1 MSIKNNIYFTPLVY
15 ITKCLGKIFPEL
27 LVRIRYLVRFRKFLN
42 LNDPKTLNEKIL
54 YLSLKTDTSEWTR
67 LADKYHVR
75 EYVKECGLDD
85 ILVKCYGFWKKAADI
100 DFSKLPN
107 SFVLKTVQGSG
118 DIILVKDKHKLNIN
132 ETQKNI
138 DIAVNTRYGEL
149 EGGKHY
155 MRIKPAIIA
164 EELLFNDKIS
174 QIYSTS
180 IIDYKIWCFNGKAH
194 YIWTCCNRDKAGT
207 DVMTYD
213 LEWNAHPEYSV
224 FTNHYRKGNVIPKP
238 LNFDRM
244 INIAEKLAKPFP
256 VVRVDLYNIGGI
268 IYFGEM
274 TFTSLGGLMNFYSDE
289 FQTLAGSMINL
300 NYKS

>member
-138 DIAVNTRYGEL
+138 DIAVNTRYGDL

-180 IIDYKIWCFNGKAH
+180 IIDYKIWCFN
-194 YIWTCCNRDKAGT
+194 
-207 DVMTYD
+207 
-213 LEWNAHPEYSV
+213 
-224 FTNHYRKGNVIPKP
+224 
-238 LNFDRM
+238 
-244 INIAEKLAKPFP
+244 
-256 VVRVDLYNIGGI
+256 
-268 IYFGEM
+268 
-274 TFTSLGGLMNFYSDE
+274 
-289 FQTLAGSMINL
+289 
-300 NYKS
+300 

>member
-1 MSIKNNIYFTPLVY
+1 MSIKNYYLLKPIVLFTKYF
-15 ITKCLGKIFPEL
+15 GRNFPES
-27 LVRIRYLVRFRKFLN
+27 LVRIRYFFRFHKYLN
-42 LNDPKTLNEKIL
+42 LSNPKTLNEKIL

-132 ETQKNI
+132 ETKKNI

-194 YIWTCCNRDKAGT
+194 YIFTCCNRDKAGT

-213 LEWNAHPEYSV
+213 ISWNAHPEYSV
-224 FTNHYRKGNVIPKP
+224 LTNHCRRGNVIPKP
-238 LNFDRM
+238 LNFERM
-244 INIAEKLAKPFP
+244 INIAEKLAMPFP

-274 TFTSLGGLMNFYSDE
+274 TFTSLGGLMDYYSDE